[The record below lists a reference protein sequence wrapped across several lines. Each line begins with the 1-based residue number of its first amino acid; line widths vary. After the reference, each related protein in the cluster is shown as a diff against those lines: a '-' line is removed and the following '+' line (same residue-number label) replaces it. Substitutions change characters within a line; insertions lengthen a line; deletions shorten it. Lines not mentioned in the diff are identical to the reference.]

1 MHATDNDRWTRVRVL
16 FDELVD
22 LPASERSA
30 RLEASG
36 ASDPETRRLVEA
48 LLNGDARAD
57 ERLAHIEPR
66 SAASDPLGLS
76 GRTVSHFRVLEP
88 LGSGGMG
95 VVYRAEDVRL
105 GRTVALKFLL
115 PQFTLDAGAKAR
127 FLHEARATAVL
138 DHPNVC
144 TVHEVGETE
153 DGHPFLAMSCYEGET
168 LKARLAREGALP
180 VEQAIDI
187 ASQIAR
193 GLSRAHAAGIVHR
206 DLKPANVMLTPDG
219 VARIL
224 DFGLAK
230 AWDLSLTASGARVG
244 TIAYMSP
251 EQIAGD
257 AIDARSDLW
266 SLGVVLYEMLAGAH
280 PLRGGDVR
288 TARPELPDTLARVV
302 DRLRQSDPEAR
313 YASANE
319 VLGDLGSAHT
329 GRGSR
334 ASRRQKIVSGVVV
347 VVALALVA
355 AAGGV
360 ALWRRVPDATEATT
374 LSRAPSIAVLPLR
387 NYSGDPA
394 QDYLADGMTEEL
406 TMTLGKIE
414 GLRVIA
420 HQAVRQFRG
429 SDRTPADIS
438 RALGGVRYVVD
449 GSVIQSGDSVHIS
462 ATLVDV
468 TTNLPLHRA
477 QFERDRRDV
486 LALQREVALAL
497 AGRIAVTLTTQD
509 RERLAAARPVDPEA
523 YDLYMKGTQARY
535 LTSMGV
541 GVDPDTAADYFD
553 RAIAR
558 DSTFAPPYAG
568 LALVH
573 AFGGQEKLAR
583 TLAEKALKLD
593 PTLADAHVALGM
605 IYQIYDRDWAA
616 SERAL
621 RDAIGL
627 NPGHAEAH
635 HELSMLLLRV
645 ARFADAVD
653 ESRQALN
660 FAPTVSRFYGGLG
673 EVYYFGGSYEEALG
687 AAAEAFTRDSL
698 AGMAHGLRAHVYAE
712 LGRFG
717 DAEASIRQF
726 EKASGGGCAFA
737 GNLLRAYV
745 HALAGAPEPA
755 REILRVCEDSTTR
768 PDQAVTAYYIARV
781 YAALGERA
789 RSLAWLQRASA
800 LGGVLNVAVDPAF
813 RRMHR
818 DPEFR
823 KVVKAAGL
831 PDTVLT
837 NPRLR

>member
-1 MHATDNDRWTRVRVL
+1 MPATDNDRWTRVRVL

-30 RLEASG
+30 RLESSG

-48 LLNGDARAD
+48 LLIGDARAD
-57 ERLAHIEPR
+57 ERLAHVEPR
-66 SAASDPLGLS
+66 SAPHDPMGLS

-88 LGSGGMG
+88 LGAGGMG

-105 GRTVALKFLL
+105 GRIVALKFLL
-115 PQFTLDAGAKAR
+115 PQLALDAGAKAR

-144 TVHEVGETE
+144 TVHEVGESE
-153 DGHPFLAMSCYEGET
+153 DGHPFLAMSCYDGET
-168 LKARLAREGALP
+168 LKARLARDGALP
-180 VEQAIDI
+180 IEQATDI

-193 GLSRAHAAGIVHR
+193 GLARAHAAGIVHR

-266 SLGVVLYEMLAGAH
+266 SLGVVLYEMLAGTH
-280 PLRGGDVR
+280 PVRGGQIRAARTDV
-288 TARPELPDTLARVV
+288 PETLTRVV
-302 DRLRQSDPEAR
+302 DRLLQPDPDAR
-313 YASANE
+313 YASANAVLADLAGAHSGRAARPSRRRRM
-319 VLGDLGSAHT
+319 VLGAGVLA
-329 GRGSR
+329 
-334 ASRRQKIVSGVVV
+334 IVFGG
-347 VVALALVA
+347 VA
-355 AAGGV
+355 AGV
-360 ALWRRVPDATEATT
+360 ALWQRAPDATEATT

-394 QDYLADGMTEEL
+394 QNYFADGMTEEL
-406 TMTLGKIE
+406 TMTLAKIE
-414 GLRVIA
+414 GLRVIV
-420 HQAVRQFRG
+420 HQAVRKFRG
-429 SDRTPADIS
+429 SDRPLREIADT
-438 RALGGVRYVVD
+438 LGVRHLLD
-449 GSVIQSGDSVHIS
+449 GSVMQAGDSVRIN
-462 ATLVDV
+462 AMLVDA
-468 TTNLPLHRA
+468 TTDSILLTES
-477 QFERDRRDV
+477 FTESRRDV
-486 LALQREVALAL
+486 LGLQRKVALAL
-497 AGRIAVTLTTQD
+497 ADRIAVTLTAQD
-509 RERLAAARPVDPEA
+509 RQRLAVARPVDPDA
-523 YDLYMKGTQARY
+523 YQLYMKGTQARY

-541 GVDPDTAADYFD
+541 GADAKTSADYFE

-573 AFGGQEKLAR
+573 AFDGQKNLAR

-593 PTLADAHVALGM
+593 PTLADADVALGM
-605 IYQIYDRDWAA
+605 IYQNYDRDWAA

-621 RDAIGL
+621 RDAIRK

-635 HELSMLLLRV
+635 HELSMLLIRV
-645 ARFADAVD
+645 ARFVEAVD

-660 FAPTVSRFYGGLG
+660 FAPTSSRFYGGLG
-673 EVYYFGGSYEEALG
+673 EVYLFGGSYEEALG
-687 AAAEAFTRDSL
+687 AAAQAFALDST
-698 AGMAHGLRAHVYAE
+698 AGLAHGLRAHVYAE
-712 LGRFG
+712 LRRFE
-717 DAEASIRQF
+717 DAEASARRF
-726 EKASGGGCAFA
+726 EKASGGGCVFA

-745 HALAGAPEPA
+745 HARAGAPEPA
-755 REILRVCEDSTTR
+755 RKILRVCEDSTTR

-789 RSLAWLQRASA
+789 RALAWLQRAST

-813 RRMHR
+813 RSMRR

-823 KVVKAAGL
+823 KVVKAAGF
-831 PDTVLT
+831 PDSVLT